1 MGTLMPIFL
10 CIISLFLYFFDYLC
24 YNQNMKLYLIRHGET
39 DQNKNEVIQGRG
51 DFLLSDIGIS
61 QSIEAGRI
69 LKKLNYHFT
78 KAYSSPLTRA
88 KDTLKNILN
97 EMELNLEIKIENDL
111 IEREFGEL
119 EGMKLTPEVRELVVL
134 DNAKGFEKKKDLFK
148 RVKNVLLKIVK
159 ESNKDDEIIIV
170 THSHVIKQV
179 LMMIDENSFNF
190 NSRLYN
196 LGMVT
201 IEYKDDS
208 FKLLEANRGLA
219 NGQSFN

>member
-1 MGTLMPIFL
+1 
-10 CIISLFLYFFDYLC
+10 
-24 YNQNMKLYLIRHGET
+24 MKLYLIRHGET

-51 DFLLSDIGIS
+51 DFLLSDIGIK
-61 QSIEAGRI
+61 QSIEAGKT

-170 THSHVIKQV
+170 THSHVIKPV

>member
-1 MGTLMPIFL
+1 
-10 CIISLFLYFFDYLC
+10 
-24 YNQNMKLYLIRHGET
+24 MKLYLIRHGET

-159 ESNKDDEIIIV
+159 ESKEDDEIIIV
-170 THSHVIKQV
+170 THSHVIKPV

>member
-1 MGTLMPIFL
+1 
-10 CIISLFLYFFDYLC
+10 
-24 YNQNMKLYLIRHGET
+24 MKLYLIRHGET

-51 DFLLSDIGIS
+51 DFLLSDIGIK
-61 QSIEAGRI
+61 QSIEAGKT
-69 LKKLNYHFT
+69 LKKMNYHFT

-119 EGMKLTPEVRELVVL
+119 EGMKLTPEVRNLVVL

-159 ESNKDDEIIIV
+159 ESKEDDEIIIV
-170 THSHVIKQV
+170 THSHVIKPV

>member
-1 MGTLMPIFL
+1 
-10 CIISLFLYFFDYLC
+10 
-24 YNQNMKLYLIRHGET
+24 MKLYLIRHGET

-51 DFLLSDIGIS
+51 DFLLSDIGIK
-61 QSIEAGRI
+61 QSIEAGRT

-119 EGMKLTPEVRELVVL
+119 EGMKLTPEVRNLVVL

-159 ESNKDDEIIIV
+159 ESKEDDEIVIV
-170 THSHVIKQV
+170 THSHVIKPV

>member
-1 MGTLMPIFL
+1 
-10 CIISLFLYFFDYLC
+10 
-24 YNQNMKLYLIRHGET
+24 MKLYLIRHGET

-51 DFLLSDIGIS
+51 DFLLSDIGIK
-61 QSIEAGRI
+61 QSIEAGKT

-159 ESNKDDEIIIV
+159 VSKEDDEIIIV
-170 THSHVIKQV
+170 THSHVIKPV

>member
-1 MGTLMPIFL
+1 
-10 CIISLFLYFFDYLC
+10 
-24 YNQNMKLYLIRHGET
+24 MKLYLIRHGET

-170 THSHVIKQV
+170 THSHVIKPV

>member
-1 MGTLMPIFL
+1 
-10 CIISLFLYFFDYLC
+10 
-24 YNQNMKLYLIRHGET
+24 
-39 DQNKNEVIQGRG
+39 
-51 DFLLSDIGIS
+51 
-61 QSIEAGRI
+61 
-69 LKKLNYHFT
+69 
-78 KAYSSPLTRA
+78 
-88 KDTLKNILN
+88 
-97 EMELNLEIKIENDL
+97 MELNLEIKIENDL

-119 EGMKLTPEVRELVVL
+119 EGMKLTPEVRNLVVG
-134 DNAKGFEKKKDLFK
+134 DRAKGFEKKKDLFK

-159 ESNKDDEIIIV
+159 ESNEDDEIIIV
-170 THSHVIKQV
+170 THSHVIKPV

-196 LGMVT
+196 LGMVI

>member
-1 MGTLMPIFL
+1 
-10 CIISLFLYFFDYLC
+10 
-24 YNQNMKLYLIRHGET
+24 MKLYLIRHGET

-51 DFLLSDIGIS
+51 DFPLSDIGIK
-61 QSIEAGRI
+61 QSIEAGKT

-119 EGMKLTPEVRELVVL
+119 EGMKLTPEVRNLVVL

-170 THSHVIKQV
+170 THSHVIKPV
-179 LMMIDENSFNF
+179 LMMLDENSFNF

-208 FKLLEANRGLA
+208 FTLIEANRGLA

>member
-10 CIISLFLYFFDYLC
+10 CIISLFLYFFDYVC

-134 DNAKGFEKKKDLFK
+134 DTAKGFEKKKDLFK

-170 THSHVIKQV
+170 THSHVIKPV

>member
-1 MGTLMPIFL
+1 
-10 CIISLFLYFFDYLC
+10 
-24 YNQNMKLYLIRHGET
+24 MKLYLIRHGET

-61 QSIEAGRI
+61 QSIEAGKT

-159 ESNKDDEIIIV
+159 ESKEDDEIIIV
-170 THSHVIKQV
+170 THSHVIKPV

-208 FKLLEANRGLA
+208 FKLLESNRGLA